1 MNSEIDFSEYS
12 LDELYD
18 SASSIDREKFP
29 ERAARIDALISEKV
43 NSLADKTAQPLM
55 VRSEVK
61 RFDRFA
67 GALIGGAASAIA
79 SVPFWFFVEIDGSSG
94 VSLSLALVS
103 FLYGFLVFFILHGY
117 LLLRYGQTIG
127 KFLMGTRIENLD
139 GSKASPAIVLFL
151 RYLPMF
157 VFSAIPFIGLLIA
170 GIINPLMIFR
180 DDRRCLHDH
189 IANTAVAYV
198 RK

>member
-94 VSLSLALVS
+94 VSLWLALVS
-103 FLYGFLVFFILHGY
+103 FLCGFLVFLYF
-117 LLLRYGQTIG
+117 TDTCSCA
-127 KFLMGTRIENLD
+127 M
-139 GSKASPAIVLFL
+139 
-151 RYLPMF
+151 
-157 VFSAIPFIGLLIA
+157 
-170 GIINPLMIFR
+170 
-180 DDRRCLHDH
+180 DRPSESS
-189 IANTAVAYV
+189 
-198 RK
+198 